1 MAETSIPFEPRS
13 TPSLPGTTGPRPTEC
28 NDTEYPHAL
37 KKCVRELFEKSA
49 LTNPDALAVVCGGRT
64 LTYSELRARAIVLS
78 RELLARG
85 VGQETVVGLIMG
97 RSPELIVS
105 MIAVLC
111 AGAAYLPIDPLFPAT
126 RIRFMLDDSNAKV
139 LCSDEAS
146 YASALQY
153 SPDVIEVHSNL
164 SGRNEPLDLPVKT
177 THPDSLA
184 YIMYTSGS
192 TGTPK
197 GVEVLHRGIT
207 RLVHGNYA
215 RFGRDETFLHLSS
228 PSFDASTLEVWGALL
243 HGGKCVIVPQ
253 HVPSV
258 SDVDRVIK
266 ENNVTTMWLTA
277 SYFNAVIDEAP
288 DALRGIRQLLIGGEA
303 LSVRH
308 VRSALAA
315 LPGTTIINGYGPTE
329 NTTFTCCY
337 TIPQDLDPSVTSIP
351 IGTAISGTKVYVLD
365 SMRIPVADGEEGEL
379 YAGGDGVARGYL
391 NRPDLTESLFLKDP
405 FSDRPSAQMYKTG
418 DLVRRRP
425 DGVVEFLGRVDD
437 QVKIRGFRIEPAE
450 VQTVLTQHSSVRA
463 ALVLPQTDP
472 AGEKHLV
479 AYVVP
484 AERSRFDENELR
496 IFAEQRLP
504 EFMRPS
510 FYLSL
515 VAIPLNV
522 NGKVDRHALPL
533 PWGSRTEMREGD
545 YSTETERLIARVWFD
560 VLGGRSIGREQNFF
574 EAGARSLHA
583 VRVHAR
589 LQGILSKRF
598 AITELFQY
606 PTIRSLAA
614 HLSGGTDKSVE
625 TASIVKSRARRQV
638 EAIAR
643 QQVLMKRLK

>member
-1 MAETSIPFEPRS
+1 MTPLSGKSIS
-13 TPSLPGTTGPRPTEC
+13 VVPSEWNATA
-28 NDTEYPHAL
+28 YQHAL
-37 KKCVRELFEKSA
+37 SKCVHEIFEEQA
-49 LTNPDALAVVCGGRT
+49 LLRPESVAVVCDNHNI
-64 LTYSELRARAIVLS
+64 TYRELRARAVALS
-78 RELLARG
+78 RELISRG
-85 VGQETVVGLIMG
+85 VRHETVVGLIMD
-97 RSPELIVS
+97 RSPELIVG
-105 MIAVLC
+105 MIAVLY
-111 AGAAYLPIDPLFPAT
+111 AGAAYLPIDPLFPT
-126 RIRFMLDDSNAKV
+126 PRIRFMLDDSSAKV
-139 LCSDEAS
+139 LCADEAS
-146 YASALQY
+146 YASAVQF
-153 SPDVIEVHSNL
+153 SPNVIKVPSIS
-164 SGRNEPLDLPVKT
+164 SGHNELLESPVKA
-177 THPDSLA
+177 THPESLA

-215 RFGRDETFLHLSS
+215 RFGSEETFLHLSS

-243 HGGKCVIVPQ
+243 HGGKCVVMPQ
-253 HVPSV
+253 HVPGV
-258 SDVDRVIK
+258 SDIARVIK
-266 ENNVTTMWLTA
+266 EHNVTTMWLTA

-288 DALRGIRQLLIGGEA
+288 DALRGIGQLLIGGES

-308 VRSALAA
+308 VRLALAA
-315 LPGTTIINGYGPTE
+315 LPGTTILNGYGPTE

-337 TIPQDLDPSVTSIP
+337 TIPQDLAPSVTSIP

-365 SMRIPVADGEEGEL
+365 SMRIPVADGEEAEL
-379 YAGGDGVARGYL
+379 YTGGDGVARGYL
-391 NRPDLTESLFLKDP
+391 KRPDLTESLFLLDP
-405 FSDRPSAQMYKTG
+405 FSDRPNAKMYKTG

-425 DGVVEFLGRVDD
+425 NGVVEFLGRVDD

-450 VQTVLTQHSSVRA
+450 IQAVLTQHPSVRV
-463 ALVLPQTDP
+463 ALVLPQADP
-472 AGEKHLV
+472 SGEKHLI

-484 AERSRFDENELR
+484 AERSRFDEGELR
-496 IFAEQRLP
+496 ILAEQRLP

-515 VAIPLNV
+515 AAIPLNV
-522 NGKVDRHALPL
+522 NGKVDRRALPL

-598 AITELFQY
+598 AITALFQY
-606 PTIRSLAA
+606 PTIRSLAM
-614 HLSGGTDKSVE
+614 HLSGENDKSVE
-625 TASIVKSRARRQV
+625 TASMVRSRARRQV
-638 EAIAR
+638 EAMAR
-643 QQVLMKRLK
+643 QQVLMRRLK